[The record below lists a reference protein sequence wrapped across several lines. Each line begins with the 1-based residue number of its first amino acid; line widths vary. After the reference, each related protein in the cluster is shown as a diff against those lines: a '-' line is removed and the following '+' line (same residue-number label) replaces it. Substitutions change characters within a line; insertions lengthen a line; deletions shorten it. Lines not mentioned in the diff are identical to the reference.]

1 MTVLL
6 DGNVLIAM
14 TVAGHV
20 HHDAA
25 ARWFAG
31 STRPHATTPITQGS
45 LIRTV
50 IRLGATAA
58 EGVGLLDA
66 LTMAPGHVFWPDA
79 VPYTEAILS
88 RVAGHADVT
97 DAYLAELAR
106 YHGGRLATFD
116 RRLAVLHPDVADVI
130 PV

>member
-6 DGNVLIAM
+6 DGNVLIAI

-25 ARWFAG
+25 VRWFAG
-31 STRPHATTPITQGS
+31 SPRPHATTPITQGT

-50 IRLGATAA
+50 IRLGATPA

-66 LTMAPGHVFWPDA
+66 LTSAPGHEFWPDA
-79 VPYTEAILS
+79 VPFTTAILS
-88 RVAGHADVT
+88 RVTGHGDVT

-106 YHGGRLATFD
+106 HHGGRLATFD
-116 RRLAVLHPDVADVI
+116 RRLAAVHSDVTDAI

>member
-14 TVAGHV
+14 TVSRHV

-31 STRPHATTPITQGS
+31 STRPHATSPITQGS

-66 LTMAPGHVFWPDA
+66 LTSAPGHVFWPDA
-79 VPYTEAILS
+79 IPYTEATLS
-88 RVAGHADVT
+88 RVTGHADVT

-106 YHGGRLATFD
+106 HHRGRLATFD
-116 RRLAVLHPDVADVI
+116 RRLAALHTDVTDVV